1 MPKRSAEQDEN
12 PPVQRSSRARKVS
25 ERMAESLEQEKES
38 GTIFEEANPAR
49 AAVGGRP
56 LVAPHLPLSSGSSH
70 RQQQEWWVWIET
82 RPGPGQGQLSTK
94 QFWQEFRAREEG
106 PFDTKSEAIEN
117 AMDLVNS
124 AEVSAW
130 FDDADPKIVEKWE
143 RECVWDS
150 SDRENGDDDEDKRI
164 LVLDSIAYQKRRG
177 EVDANKIKYKH

>member
-1 MPKRSAEQDEN
+1 MPKRSAEQDQN
-12 PPVQRSSRARKVS
+12 PPVQRSSRVRKVS
-25 ERMAESLEQEKES
+25 ERMAESLEQEKD
-38 GTIFEEANPAR
+38 GTIFEAEANAAR
-49 AAVGGRP
+49 AVAGRP
-56 LVAPHLPLSSGSSH
+56 LVAPHLPPSSGSSH

-82 RPGPGQGQLSTK
+82 RAGPGQGQLTTK
-94 QFWQEFRAREEG
+94 QFWKTFNAREEG

-117 AMDLVNS
+117 ALDLVNRS
-124 AEVSAW
+124 ELSAW

-150 SDRENGDDDEDKRI
+150 SDMENGDDDEDKRI